1 MAKMRLTPQ
10 QVELVAERFRALGEP
25 ARLHLLIALR
35 DGERSVGELVEVT
48 GLATANVS
56 KHLQQLHGAGYVT
69 RRKEGL
75 FVLYGLDGTHVMKLC
90 DLMCGQ
96 LEAEAEAQRKLFAS
110 K

>member
-1 MAKMRLTPQ
+1 MAGLRLTPQ
-10 QVELVAERFRALGEP
+10 QVEVVAERFRALAEP

-35 DGERSVGELVEVT
+35 DGELAVSDLVEAT
-48 GLATANVS
+48 GLGTANVS

-75 FVLYGLDGTHVMKLC
+75 FVFYGLAGKHVSKLC

-96 LEAEAEAQRKLFAS
+96 LEAEAAVKQKLFAS
-110 K
+110 R